1 MTDRHSPLMKAIYV
15 VLPTEAF
22 EALRRLA
29 ARELR
34 HPRQQ
39 AARLILDGLRRE
51 VSDVSLSAAAGEA
64 ARERRRDG

>member
-1 MTDRHSPLMKAIYV
+1 MKALYV
-15 VLPTEAF
+15 ALPAEAF

-51 VSDVSLSAAAGEA
+51 VSDPSLGATHVEVP
-64 ARERRRDG
+64 RERHRDG

>member
-1 MTDRHSPLMKAIYV
+1 MKVIYV
-15 VLPTEAF
+15 ALPPDAF

-51 VSDVSLSAAAGEA
+51 LTDARLGVAAGDTA
-64 ARERRRDG
+64 NDRRRDA

>member
-1 MTDRHSPLMKAIYV
+1 MKAIYV
-15 VLPTEAF
+15 ALPTEAF

-39 AARLILDGLRRE
+39 AARLILDGLRRD
-51 VSDVSLSAAAGEA
+51 VSDASLGATSVEV

>member
-1 MTDRHSPLMKAIYV
+1 VKAIYV
-15 VLPTEAF
+15 VLPPEAF

-39 AARLILDGLRRE
+39 AARLILDGLLRE
-51 VSDVSLSAAAGEA
+51 VSDAQLGATAVQA

>member
-1 MTDRHSPLMKAIYV
+1 MKAIYV
-15 VLPTEAF
+15 PLPAEAF

-51 VSDVSLSAAAGEA
+51 VNDAFLGATSVEV
-64 ARERRRDG
+64 ARGRRRDG

>member
-1 MTDRHSPLMKAIYV
+1 MYV
-15 VLPTEAF
+15 VLPAEAF

-51 VSDVSLSAAAGEA
+51 ASDASLGATTGEV

>member
-1 MTDRHSPLMKAIYV
+1 MKAIYV
-15 VLPTEAF
+15 ALPAEAF

-29 ARELR
+29 AHELR

-51 VSDVSLSAAAGEA
+51 VSNASFGATPVEV
-64 ARERRRDG
+64 ARGRRRDG